1 MHGASQQ
8 VTREQ
13 REGPSMGTWDDG
25 EREEP
30 SGRNHGW
37 VPGVMGSR
45 RDPLGGSRMGAWDD
59 GEQEGPVV
67 SIRDCSSV

>member
-1 MHGASQQ
+1 MSPPRGKPISLHLICSSRVAMHGASQQ

-30 SGRNHGW
+30 W
-37 VPGVMGSR
+37 MG
-45 RDPLGGSRMGAWDD
+45 PWGD
-59 GEQEGPVV
+59 GEQEGPFG
-67 SIRDCSSV
+67 RKQDGCLG